1 MARLLTSYLRADGD
15 QNLGD
20 DLVDDAQIRP
30 TDTNDCPPGAFK
42 VSLSTLLG
50 LNAVVDFI
58 DGVPV
63 FDAPVE
69 FDSDLQ
75 VGQCNIDEVRVAG
88 YVDLFLSRYSF
99 DPRAQQR
106 EEDQGLAG
114 RLTSSVSVVNDPSGL
129 PASAGVA
136 RSVVQG
142 LVKLPP
148 CLILAVPRR
157 FLVET
162 IELACP
168 G

>member
-1 MARLLTSYLRADGD
+1 MLTSYLCADGD

-75 VGQCNIDEVRVAG
+75 VGQCNIDEVGVAG
-88 YVDLFLSRYSF
+88 YVYLFLSRHSF

-136 RSVVQG
+136 RSVGQG
-142 LVKLPP
+142 LVELP
-148 CLILAVPRR
+148 AS
-157 FLVET
+157 FLLT
-162 IELACP
+162 DA
-168 G
+168 

>member
-1 MARLLTSYLRADGD
+1 MSRLRADGD
-15 QNLGD
+15 QNLRD
-20 DLVDDAQIRP
+20 DFVDDAQIRP
-30 TDTNDCPPGAFK
+30 TDTNDCPPGTFK
-42 VSLSTLLG
+42 VALPTLLG

-58 DGVPV
+58 DRVPV
-63 FDAPVE
+63 LDAAIE
-69 FDSDLQ
+69 LDSYLQ
-75 VGQCNIDEVRVAG
+75 VGQRNIDEVRVAG
-88 YVDLFLSRYSF
+88 YVYLFLSRHSF

-129 PASAGVA
+129 PASVGVA

-142 LVKLPP
+142 LVKLPS

>member
-1 MARLLTSYLRADGD
+1 MPR
-15 QNLGD
+15 
-20 DLVDDAQIRP
+20 
-30 TDTNDCPPGAFK
+30 
-42 VSLSTLLG
+42 LLG

-58 DGVPV
+58 DRIPV
-63 FDAPVE
+63 FDSPVE

-75 VGQCNIDEVRVAG
+75 IGQCDIDEVGVAG
-88 YVDLFLSRYSF
+88 YVDLFLSRHSF